1 MDDGNFG
8 YRSDVGWRKWTTA
21 IFGYRSDV
29 EMDDGNFG
37 YRSDVGGHEVHLTM
51 M

>member
-1 MDDGNFG
+1 MDDGNFVMLAG
-8 YRSDVGWRKWTTA
+8 MKKMDDG

-37 YRSDVGGHEVHLTM
+37 CRSDVGM
-51 M
+51 KRI

>member
-21 IFGYRSDV
+21 TLDIGVMLAGMKRI
-29 EMDDGNFG
+29 
-37 YRSDVGGHEVHLTM
+37 
-51 M
+51 